1 MPTALITGATA
12 GIGAA
17 FARRLARDGL
27 DLVLVAR
34 DEKRLTESAADL
46 RDKFGIA
53 VEVLPADLADDTG
66 IARVEERLRDGVDLL
81 VNNAG
86 FGNQGTFM
94 NVPVEDELRML
105 KVHCEAVLRLTYA
118 ALPGMRERHRGGIIN
133 VASVAAFFSRGTYS
147 ASKAWVVSFS
157 EGIAPDIQ
165 DPNVKVMALC
175 PGFVHTEFHERA
187 GMDTA
192 KVPNALWLDADDVV
206 DTALADLRR
215 GLSVSVPDIRYKA
228 MVGLG
233 KFIPRNLSSRLSSRT
248 GRRYD

>member
-34 DEKRLTESAADL
+34 NAEKLTQTAERLQQDYGVT
-46 RDKFGIA
+46 
-53 VEVLPADLADDTG
+53 VEVLQADLADDEG
-66 IARVEERLRDGVDLL
+66 ISRVEERLRQGVDLL

-86 FGNQGTFM
+86 FGNQGTFL

-118 ALPGMRERHRGGIIN
+118 ALPGMRERRKGGVVN

-157 EGIAPDIQ
+157 QGVAQDIK

-187 GMDTA
+187 GMD
-192 KVPNALWLDADDVV
+192 VSGIPEALWLNADDVV
-206 DTALADLRR
+206 ATALSDL
-215 GLSVSVPDIRYKA
+215 GKGVQICVPGARYKA
-228 MVGLG
+228 IVGLG
-233 KFIPRNLSSRLSSRT
+233 KFVPRNLAGKLSSRT